1 MTVYGFQEQLRWSE
15 GIVANEDDLTRI
27 LRSRIPGCIEV
38 ERAALSDD
46 RQGTD
51 YWAHRD
57 HGLRPLSI
65 DLKARSEDPM
75 ETRGLD
81 DVALETWSV
90 IEHRKP
96 GWTRDET
103 KQTDYI
109 LWLWQPTKRFLL
121 VPFPALCKC
130 FQHYWRTW
138 CNEYGPPYTQDSGG
152 WHSECVFV
160 PRSVLL
166 EKLTDWMNG
175 TAA

>member
-1 MTVYGFQEQLRWSE
+1 VTVYEFQEQLQWSE
-15 GIVANEDDLTRI
+15 GVVATEDDLLRV
-27 LRSRIPGCIEV
+27 LRSRIPGCIER
-38 ERAALSDD
+38 ERAAASDD

-51 YWAHRD
+51 YWAHRR

-65 DLKARSEDPM
+65 DLKARSEDPI
-75 ETRGLD
+75 ETRGAD

-90 IEHRKP
+90 TEHQKV

-109 LWLWQPTKRFLL
+109 LWMWQPTKRFLL

-130 FQHYWRTW
+130 FQHYWQAW
-138 CNEYGPPYTQDSGG
+138 AKEYKCYTQDSGG

-160 PRSVLL
+160 PRAVLL
-166 EKLTDWMNG
+166 DKLTDWMNG
-175 TAA
+175 AAA